1 VAGSSP
7 HDVLDS
13 GDGNSLVA
21 VTRHREETRQLFDS
35 YGQMV
40 EKKEKNLRKKQE
52 EAEPR
57 SFGAMLWQEWIK
69 PILIILAVLAPLRS
83 AVADWNDVP
92 TGSMKPTILEGD
104 RVVVNKLAYDLKIP
118 FTTYSLATWDDPK
131 RGNIV
136 VLFSPADG
144 RRLVKRV
151 VGLPG
156 DTIMMRNNVLF
167 INDEAAQYDDLDWQT
182 LRGLSTRDA
191 DSALFA
197 TERVDDESYV
207 VMSTPGKPSRR
218 NFGPIVIPKDQYFV
232 MGDNRDNSY
241 DSRWLGFIER
251 RSIVGEVVA
260 VAFSLDRNDKY
271 KPRFS
276 RFFQSIH

>member
-1 VAGSSP
+1 MAEK
-7 HDVLDS
+7 
-13 GDGNSLVA
+13 
-21 VTRHREETRQLFDS
+21 REKTISR
-35 YGQMV
+35 
-40 EKKEKNLRKKQE
+40 KEAE
-52 EAEPR
+52 EEPR
-57 SFGAMLWQEWIK
+57 SFGSMIWQEWIK

-118 FTTYSLATWDDPK
+118 FTTYRVATWDNPE
-131 RGNIV
+131 RGDIV

-167 INDEAAQYDDLDWQT
+167 INDKPAEYSELDWSTIHGVT
-182 LRGLSTRDA
+182 LSDTE
-191 DSALFA
+191 SVLFA
-197 TERVDDESYV
+197 TERFENREHFM
-207 VMSTPGKPSRR
+207 MSTPGKPSMR
-218 NFGPIVIPKDQYFV
+218 NFGPIVVPEDEYFV

-251 RSIVGEVVA
+251 RRIVGEVFA
-260 VAFSLDRNDKY
+260 VAFSLDRADY
-271 KPRFS
+271 FKPRFD
-276 RFFQSIH
+276 RFFQGLE